1 MFLAS
6 TDRIPRLVAAW
17 AGHSSSR
24 TLAWNSD
31 VLHCA
36 QQLQAA
42 AGRGYNPL
50 RDTGQGCM
58 AGWQG
63 GSLVEVQTPGAGCM
77 WRLPGGQVWAGGG
90 VARVQLVS
98 RCWVWPGCV
107 SNMKDMTCASSS
119 RARPDPDKWPPA
131 QPSPASPA
139 SPAQAAILQAAGD
152 CAVCPPAPPQ
162 QAGCLCWWWPSL
174 CLTAARSVTSHQQQP
189 SLSPASSDQ
198 QQQGEPV
205 TRSPRPQCGGWR
217 GSNHG
222 KMNVSADDGSGPR
235 PPELTAR
242 HKPWSWQQQ
251 HLDTRPRP
259 SPVLAR

>member
-17 AGHSSSR
+17 AGRSSSSR

-63 GSLVEVQTPGAGCM
+63 GSMVEVQTPGAGCM

-131 QPSPASPA
+131 QPSQP
-139 SPAQAAILQAAGD
+139 SPAQPAQPRQQYYRLLATAQFVPPPRRSRQAA
-152 CAVCPPAPPQ
+152 CA
-162 QAGCLCWWWPSL
+162 AGGP
-174 CLTAARSVTSHQQQP
+174 
-189 SLSPASSDQ
+189 
-198 QQQGEPV
+198 
-205 TRSPRPQCGGWR
+205 
-217 GSNHG
+217 
-222 KMNVSADDGSGPR
+222 VSA
-235 PPELTAR
+235 
-242 HKPWSWQQQ
+242 
-251 HLDTRPRP
+251 
-259 SPVLAR
+259 

>member
-6 TDRIPRLVAAW
+6 TDRIPLLVAAW
-17 AGHSSSR
+17 AGRSSSSR

-58 AGWQG
+58 AGWQY
-63 GSLVEVQTPGAGCM
+63 
-77 WRLPGGQVWAGGG
+77 GGG
-90 VARVQLVS
+90 ADTRCWLHVEAARWPGVGRGRVARVQLVS

-131 QPSPASPA
+131 QPSPA
-139 SPAQAAILQAAGD
+139 QAAILQAAGD
-152 CAVCPPAPPQ
+152 CAVCTPAPPQ

-222 KMNVSADDGSGPR
+222 KMNVSADAGSGPR

-242 HKPWSWQQQ
+242 HKPWS
-251 HLDTRPRP
+251 
-259 SPVLAR
+259 

>member
-1 MFLAS
+1 M
-6 TDRIPRLVAAW
+6 
-17 AGHSSSR
+17 
-24 TLAWNSD
+24 
-31 VLHCA
+31 
-36 QQLQAA
+36 
-42 AGRGYNPL
+42 
-50 RDTGQGCM
+50 
-58 AGWQG
+58 
-63 GSLVEVQTPGAGCM
+63 VEVQTPGAGCM

-131 QPSPASPA
+131 QPSQPSPGSNITGCWRLRSLYPRPA
-139 SPAQAAILQAAGD
+139 AAGRLPVLVVAQSLPD
-152 CAVCPPAPPQ
+152 SGQKCHQPPA
-162 QAGCLCWWWPSL
+162 A
-174 CLTAARSVTSHQQQP
+174 P

-222 KMNVSADDGSGPR
+222 KMNVSADAGSGPR